1 MAIWN
6 APEAV
11 EHHEVQAC
19 HAALRSQERL
29 LQLRPAWTERGF
41 PEVSARI
48 GLHTGAAVVGNVGSK
63 TRLNYTALGDTVNL
77 ASRLEGLNKEYR
89 TSIMISES
97 TYSAVKDEFLC
108 RPLDVV
114 AVKGKSTSVVVYELV
129 GALQDTS
136 SSQRRSVSAF
146 QAAFDAFLERK
157 FDTAQVGFSRYLTDV
172 PGDPAAQRHSE
183 MCVHYRSRPP
193 PPNWSGTRVMTSK

>member
-1 MAIWN
+1 MGNFTTLSEQLDIDVLIELMGEYLEEMSNVVMAFQGTVDKYIGDAIMAIWN
-6 APEAV
+6 AAE
-11 EHHEVQAC
+11 
-19 HAALRSQERL
+19 
-29 LQLRPAWTERGF
+29 
-41 PEVSARI
+41 
-48 GLHTGAAVVGNVGSK
+48 VGNVGSK

-172 PGDPAAQRHSE
+172 PGDPTAQRHSE